1 MKSIDKLAWIE
12 LQNKSILST
21 KVLEKQ
27 IYIPVAKEKKGQET
41 KKLNKRNSRRANS
54 TTVKQLAVHGCFC

>member
-21 KVLEKQ
+21 KVLERQ
-27 IYIPVAKEKKGQET
+27 IYIPGKEKAKP
-41 KKLNKRNSRRANS
+41 
-54 TTVKQLAVHGCFC
+54 